1 MAKSN
6 PTIPDA
12 PSSEQRLHDQ
22 AELPDT
28 RPTPK
33 DPRSVSAIDG
43 LGVDR
48 PGDLLDADLDDQP
61 ADDGWGRNFGDDV
74 RSDSYDD
81 ERHERR

>member
-12 PSSEQRLHDQ
+12 PSSEERLHDKVS
-22 AELPDT
+22 LPET
-28 RPTPK
+28 RPALK
-33 DPRSVSAIDG
+33 DPRSVSAMDN

-48 PGDLLDADLDDQP
+48 PADLLASELDDSVG
-61 ADDGWGRNFGDDV
+61 DDGWGRDFADDV

>member
-22 AELPDT
+22 AGLPDT

-33 DPRSVSAIDG
+33 DPRTVSAIDV

>member
-1 MAKSN
+1 MAKAN

-12 PSSEQRLHDQ
+12 PSSEERLHDQ
-22 AELPDT
+22 VALPDT

-33 DPRSVSAIDG
+33 DPRTLSAIDN
-43 LGVDR
+43 LGVDT
-48 PGDLLDADLDDQP
+48 PADLLDTDLDDQV